1 MSSLDFVNPP
11 DLPVPVGPYS
21 HVVRIPPGF
30 EQIQI
35 SGQIGT
41 APDGSLPPDIEGQAE
56 NCWRNLEAAL
66 AAAGMAV
73 GDLVKTTVY
82 LVDEADLA
90 AYAKVRSRHL
100 GAARPAS
107 TLIIAKALVRPD
119 WKVEIEAVAARAPA
133 A

>member
-1 MSSLDFVNPP
+1 MPGLDFVNPAS
-11 DLPVPVGPYS
+11 LPAPVGPYS

-30 EQIQI
+30 EQIHV
-35 SGQIGT
+35 SGQVGT
-41 APDGSLPPDIEGQAE
+41 ASDGSLPPDIEGQAE

-66 AAAGMAV
+66 AAAGMEV

-82 LVDEADLA
+82 LVDEGDLA
-90 AYAKVRSRHL
+90 AYGKVRARHL

-119 WKVEIEAVAARAPA
+119 WKVEIEAVAARPPAP
-133 A
+133 